1 LVFTRRYLG
10 FEVQERLGS
19 TTRPSRRN
27 SGAQNVVLVG
37 TSQGQCE
44 AFARNTNTLPDKSQM
59 VVHRRLAGNHQLRQ
73 RTVNR
78 DTSLR
83 DNSATP

>member
-1 LVFTRRYLG
+1 
-10 FEVQERLGS
+10 
-19 TTRPSRRN
+19 
-27 SGAQNVVLVG
+27 
-37 TSQGQCE
+37 
-44 AFARNTNTLPDKSQM
+44 
-59 VVHRRLAGNHQLRQ
+59 VHRRLAGNHQLRQ